1 MGVQDYIHAAS
12 LRVLESGGYP
22 CILRPVSEHQQ
33 DIMQPVLGSFPW
45 YQGTF
50 DDWKLF
56 QFLASSGSLYTEIPA
71 QVWRVGNYVSGYS
84 KALITTS
91 PSTACAWVNSDTQFD
106 KFSTHVEGTSGSET
120 KILKLDVERSGTR
133 KVVKARK
140 PLDFADESLRVLPW
154 NSIVAVWDFLNSR
167 RGQYFMVTYYT
178 DAGTLRKL
186 PFQVPETGFDDS
198 WWDNTYRGYF
208 RVVDL
213 ESSTYDRN
221 TKSVNLLR
229 IDSIVE
235 ISPDD
240 IDTRYQNIYV
250 EGVLSYLEYE
260 FSQHISTDLQYML
273 DSLHEAG
280 VTSQRYP
287 DYTSVVHG
295 MQFEY
300 QVGGTTYL
308 RRVVDWVLDHPEW
321 FNYTKAP
328 KFAQEGYTMTPNII
342 NF

>member
-1 MGVQDYIHAAS
+1 MDAQDYIHTAS

-45 YQGTF
+45 YQGSF
-50 DDWKLF
+50 DDWKLL
-56 QFLASSGSLYTEIPA
+56 QFLASIGYLYTEIPA
-71 QVWRVGNYVSGYS
+71 QVWKAGNYVSGYS

-91 PSTACAWVNSDTQFD
+91 PSKACAWINSDAQFD
-106 KFSTHVEGTSGSET
+106 KFSSHVESSQGSET
-120 KILKLDVERSGTR
+120 KILKLVEDRSYTR
-133 KVVKARK
+133 KVVKVRK

-154 NSIVAVWDFLNSR
+154 SSIVAVWDFLNSR
-167 RGQYFMVTYYT
+167 SGRYFMVTYYT
-178 DAGTLRKL
+178 DAGTLRRL
-186 PFQVPETGFDDS
+186 PFQVPELGLDDE
-198 WWDNTYRGYF
+198 WWDGAYRGYF
-208 RVVDL
+208 RVEDL
-213 ESSTYDRN
+213 ESSTYDES

-240 IDTRYQNIYV
+240 IDTQYQDIYV
-250 EGVLSYLEYE
+250 GGVLSYLEYE

-273 DSLHEAG
+273 DSLYEAG

-308 RRVVDWVLDHPEW
+308 RRVVDWVFDHPEW
-321 FNYTKAP
+321 FDYAKAP
-328 KFAQEGYTMTPNII
+328 KFAQWGHTVTPNII